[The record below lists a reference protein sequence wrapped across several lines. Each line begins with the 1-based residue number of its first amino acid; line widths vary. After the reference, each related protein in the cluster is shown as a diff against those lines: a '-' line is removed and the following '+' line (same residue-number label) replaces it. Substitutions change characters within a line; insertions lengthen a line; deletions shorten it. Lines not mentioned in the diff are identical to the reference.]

1 MGKNSRQRR
10 EAKRRSQPRRGAPS
24 SGSAGTGSA
33 DQSMQDQIIDL
44 ISIAAQYATIS
55 QRAVAPKVAELN
67 NIGATASSPHGDP
80 AVLVVD
86 ETLSML
92 RSAWEHGWQPAELVH
107 ATRRRTSA
115 ASATWM
121 ASAIL
126 IEAAHTSATDRAP
139 QEWADQLGT
148 LALRRDVVTDDA
160 HLLPAHGRADLATW
174 TAALVALELL
184 HRLPMSQ
191 SLMPPPSRWHQSA
204 RVRPTR
210 PGRPREHQAKTLS
223 KIRALLAKAE
233 STDFVAEADAFTAKA
248 QDLMT
253 RHSIDEALLADEA
266 GDSFDVSGS
275 KVLIHHPY
283 GLEKA
288 SLLHVISEANRV
300 KAIWNDFASCVTLVG
315 VPTDLA
321 QVEML
326 FTSTLV
332 QATRAMTQAGEH
344 SVGQDRSS
352 SFRKAF
358 LSAYAVR
365 LGERLAETNEE
376 TTASYGAAL
385 VPVLGRQTKAVAEE
399 FQRLFPH
406 VTTGSRRARF
416 DARGWDAGTRAA
428 DEAVLPAAEVG
439 PGSGPS

>member
-10 EAKRRSQPRRGAPS
+10 EAKRRAQPRRIARQTRA
-24 SGSAGTGSA
+24 AGPGPA
-33 DQSMQDQIIDL
+33 DQLTQPQIIDL
-44 ISIAAQYATIS
+44 IGIASQYATIS
-55 QRAVAPKVAELN
+55 RRVVAPKVAELN
-67 NIGATASSPHGDP
+67 EIGTAASSPHLDP
-80 AVLVVD
+80 ASLVVD
-86 ETLSML
+86 EAMSML

-121 ASAIL
+121 ASAVL
-126 IEAAHTSATDRAP
+126 VEADDTSAADRAP
-139 QEWADQLGT
+139 QAWIDQLQ
-148 LALRRDVVTDDA
+148 ALSHRRDTVTDA
-160 HLLPAHGRADLATW
+160 ARLLPARGHADLATW

-184 HRLPMSQ
+184 HRLPRSQ
-191 SLMPPPSRWHQSA
+191 VLMPPPSRWDQVARIRPSSA
-204 RVRPTR
+204 P
-210 PGRPREHQAKTLS
+210 RPREPQTKTLT

-233 STDFVAEADAFTAKA
+233 STDFAAEADAFTAKA

-266 GDSFDVSGS
+266 GDSFDVAGS
-275 KVLIHHPY
+275 KILIHHPY

-288 SLLHVISEANRV
+288 SLLHVISAANRV
-300 KAIWNDFASCVTLVG
+300 KAIWNEFASCVTIVG
-315 VPTDLA
+315 VPTDLE

-365 LGERLAETNEE
+365 IGERLSETSEQ
-376 TTASYGAAL
+376 TTASYGSAL
-385 VPVLGRQTKAVAEE
+385 VPVLERQTEAVSEE
-399 FQRLFPH
+399 FERLFPH
-406 VTTGSRRARF
+406 VTTGSRRTRF

-428 DEAVLPAAEVG
+428 DEAVLPAGEVAD
-439 PGSGPS
+439 

>member
-10 EAKRRSQPRRGAPS
+10 EAKRRASPRRGAPPTRAV
-24 SGSAGTGSA
+24 GWGANEHLTQA
-33 DQSMQDQIIDL
+33 DL
-44 ISIAAQYATIS
+44 IELIGIASQYATIS
-55 QRAVAPKVAELN
+55 PRAVAARIAELN
-67 NIGATASSPHGDP
+67 EIGAGATSPHSDP
-80 AVLVVD
+80 AALVVD
-86 ETLSML
+86 ETMSML

-121 ASAIL
+121 ASAVL
-126 IEAAHTSATDRAP
+126 IEADETSAADRAP
-139 QEWADQLGT
+139 QAWADQLEA
-148 LALRRDVVTDDA
+148 LAQRRDTVRDA
-160 HLLPAHGRADLATW
+160 AQLFPAHGRADVATW

-184 HRLPMSQ
+184 HRLPRSQ
-191 SLMPPPSRWHQSA
+191 VLLAPPSQWDRAA
-204 RVRPTR
+204 RVRRSPSAR
-210 PGRPREHQAKTLS
+210 PGEQRSKTLT

-266 GDSFDVSGS
+266 GDSFGVTGS

-288 SLLHVISEANRV
+288 SLLHVISAANRV

-344 SVGQDRSS
+344 SAGRDRSS

-365 LGERLAETNEE
+365 IGERLAETAEQ
-376 TTASYGAAL
+376 TTATYGSAL
-385 VPVLGRQTKAVAEE
+385 VPVLERQAEAVTEE
-399 FQRLFPH
+399 FERLFPH
-406 VTTGSRRARF
+406 VTSGSRRTRF

-428 DEAVLPAAEVG
+428 DEAILPAAEVES
-439 PGSGPS
+439 GSRSS